1 MLTVPLLALAAL
13 LVVDRAACAEWKYS
27 GEFGPHNWAA
37 VDTSPNINQCGGKFQ
52 SPVDFDDRYSE
63 FDPSLGE
70 IRYSGYNEELYNP
83 YIVNNGHTVQVS
95 ATENE
100 NRYIEGAGLPGRFQ
114 FAQFHYHWGS
124 NSSRGAE
131 HTVRGFQY
139 PLELHLVHFNQ
150 KYGSLAESLKYND
163 GLAVL
168 GVFFEV
174 GPTANEDISVI
185 VDALKDVRLSGT
197 RGTNL
202 QRPVVLS
209 RLLPRRTKDFFRYTG
224 SLTTPPC
231 SEVVTFTIFTT
242 TVPISEEQLQQFRL
256 LRTGSDE
263 ASPPLVNNFRPTFPL
278 NGRRVFR
285 SFSSSATRPGVGPE
299 GFPSKPNRKPSGNRR
314 GGSRNPE
321 GRPQVP
327 SRPRGPSR
335 PRDTPRHD
343 RDFPRNDGRP
353 SRPRDIP
360 RADDGISRPGDSPRR
375 DGGSSRPRDFPRH
388 GHGSSRREGFP
399 RRDGGSSRPRDFPRD
414 GDESSRPEG
423 FPRRDGVFSRPGDF
437 PINGDG
443 FSRPSDFPRRD
454 DGFSSPRGSSRRE
467 GGSSRPRGFSPED
480 DDYLPPQDLPRNE
493 GPSRPRNP
501 SRPADS
507 HRNRGSSGR
516 SPQREFPRPHD
527 TSDQRDSP
535 NRRGQF
541 GSPDYPA
548 GLPRELSGLP
558 EFPYLQSG
566 PTPDGFAAAS
576 QHQTPR
582 GPSPTQG
589 IRDPEQFAGPQ
600 QHGLRSPQGFPGGS
614 QEPSLPLQ
622 GSRPQG
628 LSPAHGF
635 PLDPGAGSIGLLGP
649 GRG

>member
-202 QRPVVLS
+202 QR
-209 RLLPRRTKDFFRYTG
+209 R
-224 SLTTPPC
+224 
-231 SEVVTFTIFTT
+231 
-242 TVPISEEQLQQFRL
+242 
-256 LRTGSDE
+256 
-263 ASPPLVNNFRPTFPL
+263 
-278 NGRRVFR
+278 
-285 SFSSSATRPGVGPE
+285 
-299 GFPSKPNRKPSGNRR
+299 
-314 GGSRNPE
+314 
-321 GRPQVP
+321 
-327 SRPRGPSR
+327 
-335 PRDTPRHD
+335 
-343 RDFPRNDGRP
+343 
-353 SRPRDIP
+353 
-360 RADDGISRPGDSPRR
+360 
-375 DGGSSRPRDFPRH
+375 
-388 GHGSSRREGFP
+388 
-399 RRDGGSSRPRDFPRD
+399 
-414 GDESSRPEG
+414 
-423 FPRRDGVFSRPGDF
+423 
-437 PINGDG
+437 
-443 FSRPSDFPRRD
+443 
-454 DGFSSPRGSSRRE
+454 
-467 GGSSRPRGFSPED
+467 
-480 DDYLPPQDLPRNE
+480 
-493 GPSRPRNP
+493 
-501 SRPADS
+501 
-507 HRNRGSSGR
+507 
-516 SPQREFPRPHD
+516 
-527 TSDQRDSP
+527 
-535 NRRGQF
+535 
-541 GSPDYPA
+541 
-548 GLPRELSGLP
+548 
-558 EFPYLQSG
+558 
-566 PTPDGFAAAS
+566 
-576 QHQTPR
+576 
-582 GPSPTQG
+582 
-589 IRDPEQFAGPQ
+589 
-600 QHGLRSPQGFPGGS
+600 
-614 QEPSLPLQ
+614 
-622 GSRPQG
+622 G
-628 LSPAHGF
+628 LSPPGEQLPADVPAQRSPSVQELLVLGHAAGRGTRGF
-635 PLDPGAGSIGLLGP
+635 PFAAELRRGLVRHP
-649 GRG
+649 HRFRIQ

>member
-13 LVVDRAACAEWKYS
+13 LVVDRATCAEWKYS

-299 GFPSKPNRKPSGNRR
+299 GFPSVLLCLLALGGGRLLLLRK
-314 GGSRNPE
+314 
-321 GRPQVP
+321 
-327 SRPRGPSR
+327 
-335 PRDTPRHD
+335 
-343 RDFPRNDGRP
+343 
-353 SRPRDIP
+353 
-360 RADDGISRPGDSPRR
+360 
-375 DGGSSRPRDFPRH
+375 
-388 GHGSSRREGFP
+388 
-399 RRDGGSSRPRDFPRD
+399 
-414 GDESSRPEG
+414 
-423 FPRRDGVFSRPGDF
+423 
-437 PINGDG
+437 
-443 FSRPSDFPRRD
+443 
-454 DGFSSPRGSSRRE
+454 
-467 GGSSRPRGFSPED
+467 
-480 DDYLPPQDLPRNE
+480 
-493 GPSRPRNP
+493 
-501 SRPADS
+501 
-507 HRNRGSSGR
+507 
-516 SPQREFPRPHD
+516 
-527 TSDQRDSP
+527 
-535 NRRGQF
+535 
-541 GSPDYPA
+541 
-548 GLPRELSGLP
+548 
-558 EFPYLQSG
+558 
-566 PTPDGFAAAS
+566 
-576 QHQTPR
+576 
-582 GPSPTQG
+582 
-589 IRDPEQFAGPQ
+589 
-600 QHGLRSPQGFPGGS
+600 
-614 QEPSLPLQ
+614 
-622 GSRPQG
+622 
-628 LSPAHGF
+628 
-635 PLDPGAGSIGLLGP
+635 
-649 GRG
+649 